1 MAVAALVVLP
11 VELVVGG
18 LGGLDLGLLGGALAV
33 SILSTA
39 LPLSLEFEALKRM
52 TARTYGILVTLEP
65 VVAAMVGALLLGQAM
80 GLQGLLA
87 VVCVTAAALGV
98 TISDRGDWGG

>member
-1 MAVAALVVLP
+1 VLP

-33 SILSTA
+33 AILSTA

-98 TISDRGDWGG
+98 TIIDRRESRES